1 MGSLRWMLHVCMCV
15 DIDRKVQWGCLPVSE
30 VGRDLSLF
38 LYTGTYL
45 HELNEGVV
53 EQSHT

>member
-53 EQSHT
+53 EQSRT